1 MSLFSE
7 DSSALWGALETAED
21 LRFNS
26 RAKFRK
32 KITVCPLGSSLS
44 YTVTLI
50 DLSRDG
56 LYFTSRSH
64 RFEIGTKL
72 GVSLPNSSECVC
84 EVVRTEE
91 LPGAGEGVGL
101 RIVSW

>member
-1 MSLFSE
+1 MSLFSD
-7 DSSALWGALETAED
+7 DSSAVTGALEAAED
-21 LRFNS
+21 LRFNA

-32 KITVCPLGSSLS
+32 KITVSPLGSSVS

-64 RFEIGTKL
+64 RFEIGAKL

-91 LPGAGEGVGL
+91 LPGAAVGVGL